1 MTINP
6 SFPIDATALLTGLSY
21 AAMRQVMLHQA
32 QEHELQVVEDSERAV
47 SIEVPSFG
55 QYRFEPADE
64 GIRIR
69 ISAALPD
76 RLFMLKDSFSE
87 TLTHLLPE
95 AARELRWSDS
105 ATLPNRPP
113 NLHFTRVV
121 SITPVGTAFLR
132 VRIKADDLSSFQDDA
147 IHFRLLLPAADCTEP
162 EWPSLSENGSTVWP
176 KGEKALHRPAYTT
189 RWIDRDSG
197 LMDFDVF
204 LHDGGRVTNW
214 ARAAGTGDLLVIAG
228 PGGGG
233 IPESSKVCIFADE
246 TAFPAV
252 ARILET
258 LPANSEGQVTLVA
271 ALGAD
276 CGYPISAPAGVTVT
290 WLSRTEAHDLAD
302 RARAAHQEYP
312 DHFLWLASEKS
323 DVTPV
328 REALKADKPAPGT
341 SYLAAY
347 WSKP

>member
-252 ARILET
+252 ARILEP

>member
-1 MTINP
+1 MTINQN
-6 SFPIDATALLTGLSY
+6 FPIDATALLTGLSY
-21 AAMRQVMLHQA
+21 AAMRQVMLNQA
-32 QEHELQVVEDSERAV
+32 QEHELQVVEDSETAV

-55 QYRFEPADE
+55 LYRFEPTQE

-95 AARELRWSDS
+95 AAKDLRWSDS
-105 ATLPNRPP
+105 ATLSNRPP

-132 VRIKADDLSSFQDDA
+132 VRIRAEDLSSFQDDA
-147 IHFRLLLPAADCTEP
+147 IHFRLLLPAADCSEP
-162 EWPSLSENGSTVWP
+162 EWPSLAENGATVWP

-189 RWIDRDSG
+189 RWIDRVSG

-214 ARAAGTGDLLVIAG
+214 VRNASAGDLLVIAG

-258 LPANSEGQVTLVA
+258 LPANSEGQVTLIA
-271 ALGAD
+271 ANGAD
-276 CGYPISAPAGVTVT
+276 CGYPISAPAGVAVT
-290 WLSRTEAHDLAD
+290 WLSRAEAHDLAD
-302 RARAAHQEYP
+302 RARAAHQKHP

-328 REALKADKPAPGT
+328 REALKANKPAPGT

-347 WSKP
+347 WSKL

>member
-1 MTINP
+1 MAINQ
-6 SFPIDATALLTGLSY
+6 SFPIDATTLLNGLSY

-32 QEHELQVVEDSERAV
+32 QEHELQVVENSESSV

-55 QYRFEPADE
+55 RYRCEPVED
-64 GIRIR
+64 GIRIQ
-69 ISAALPD
+69 ISAAMPD
-76 RLFMLKDSFSE
+76 RLFMLKDNFSE
-87 TLTHLLPE
+87 TLSHLLPE
-95 AARELRWSDS
+95 VAKELRWSDS
-105 ATLPNRPP
+105 ATQPDRPP
-113 NLHFTRVV
+113 NLHFTTVQ
-121 SITPVGTAFLR
+121 SITPVGTSFLR

-147 IHFRLLLPAADCTEP
+147 IHFRLLLPAADCTAP

-189 RWIDRDSG
+189 RWIDRDAG

-214 ARAAGTGDLLVIAG
+214 ARNAGSGDLLVIAG

-233 IPESSKVCIFADE
+233 IPESSKICIFADE

-252 ARILET
+252 ARILES
-258 LPANSEGQVTLVA
+258 LPADSSGEVTLVA
-271 ALGAD
+271 ANGAE
-276 CGYPISAPAGVTVT
+276 CGYPITAPKGVTII
-290 WLSRTEAHDLAD
+290 WLTREVASDLPSRALTAH
-302 RARAAHQEYP
+302 AAHPNHY
-312 DHFLWLASEKS
+312 LWLASEKS

-328 REALKADKPAPGT
+328 REALKANKPSPGT
-341 SYLAAY
+341 SYIAAY